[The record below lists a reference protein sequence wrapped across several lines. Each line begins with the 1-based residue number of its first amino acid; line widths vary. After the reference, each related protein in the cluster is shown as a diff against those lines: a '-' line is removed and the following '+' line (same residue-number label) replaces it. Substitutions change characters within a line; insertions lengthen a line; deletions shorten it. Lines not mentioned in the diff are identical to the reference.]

1 MFSSECCPASNGL
14 VEAGVKVRYPLQD
27 LEGRGHRLGVF
38 WMEEEVASVQFPSV
52 VLFCF
57 FFCSAEVPGSRT
69 FRTQVALKGP
79 QGLYLVVCVLV
90 VGFPG

>member
-1 MFSSECCPASNGL
+1 MGWPECCPASNGL

-52 VLFCF
+52 VLFF
-57 FFCSAEVPGSRT
+57 FVF
-69 FRTQVALKGP
+69 FVALRSQGQGRSGP
-79 QGLYLVVCVLV
+79 G
-90 VGFPG
+90 